1 MAATHDNLFIA
12 KFLNVEVE
20 HVEKWVKEYPT
31 PYQVEEVKADV
42 THSALYDVDLH
53 ETEILFNVPDEELSV
68 VAKAQIDAWCEARM
82 GIDCGYNVEMF

>member
-20 HVEKWVKEYPT
+20 RVEKWVKEHPT

-42 THSALYDVDLH
+42 NYSAHYEVDLH
-53 ETEILFNVPDEELSV
+53 ETEILFQVPDEELSV
-68 VAKAQIDAWCEARM
+68 VAKAQIERM
-82 GIDCGYNVEMF
+82 VRSANGDRLRLHG